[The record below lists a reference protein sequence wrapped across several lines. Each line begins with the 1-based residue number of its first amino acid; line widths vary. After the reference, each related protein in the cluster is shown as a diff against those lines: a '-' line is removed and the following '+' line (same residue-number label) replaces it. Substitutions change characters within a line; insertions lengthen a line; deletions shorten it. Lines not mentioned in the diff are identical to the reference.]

1 MFSELD
7 QENILLYYLEY
18 EENLLD
24 IMFQQIS
31 GPITSKDKWAVIYLG
46 LFLSLSLSLSLSLTH
61 THTHFYAYDYEAGL
75 RICFFLMSL

>member
-1 MFSELD
+1 MSPPTPSASSPFKASLSRPLFSELD

-31 GPITSKDKWAVIYLG
+31 GPITSKDI
-46 LFLSLSLSLSLSLTH
+46 
-61 THTHFYAYDYEAGL
+61 
-75 RICFFLMSL
+75 

>member
-24 IMFQQIS
+24 IMFQHVKI
-31 GPITSKDKWAVIYLG
+31 
-46 LFLSLSLSLSLSLTH
+46 
-61 THTHFYAYDYEAGL
+61 DYSFS
-75 RICFFLMSL
+75 FFLELE